1 MRRLSLL
8 VLFIGNSFTY
18 YNEMPTLLERVSA
31 SLGTPITA
39 HFSGHGGATL
49 RNHWDEGKA
58 VQAIREHHYD
68 FVIVQAQSSEIIR
81 TPDETTRYARLLA
94 NEIRK
99 SRAKPIVFVTWATR
113 AYPIATQS
121 QYTARY
127 RALARQIG
135 ATVAPVGVAWERLE
149 SRGIELFDGS
159 GSHPSLA
166 GSYLEACVFY
176 ATLTGNSPI
185 GATHT
190 FDMHFDIPEAYRQS
204 LEREKLDA
212 RTAEAI
218 QRAAWEAVRQER

>member
-1 MRRLSLL
+1 MRRQ
-8 VLFIGNSFTY
+8 TH
-18 YNEMPTLLERVSA
+18 R
-31 SLGTPITA
+31 GT
-39 HFSGHGGATL
+39 
-49 RNHWDEGKA
+49 
-58 VQAIREHHYD
+58 
-68 FVIVQAQSSEIIR
+68 
-81 TPDETTRYARLLA
+81 
-94 NEIRK
+94 
-99 SRAKPIVFVTWATR
+99 KP
-113 AYPIATQS
+113 
-121 QYTARY
+121 
-127 RALARQIG
+127 
-135 ATVAPVGVAWERLE
+135 LE

-159 GSHPSLA
+159 GSHPNLA